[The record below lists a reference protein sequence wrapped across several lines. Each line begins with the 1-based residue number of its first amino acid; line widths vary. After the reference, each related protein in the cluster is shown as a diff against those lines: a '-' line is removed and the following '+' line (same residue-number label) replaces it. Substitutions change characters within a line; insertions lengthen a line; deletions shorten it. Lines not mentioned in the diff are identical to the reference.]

1 MNVEEFMKSI
11 GGKTYKLGE
20 TLVPGV
26 VVGCIMKRPNFK
38 WDPSLYKVV
47 KACATLAIE
56 HYNEPQLVSIKQAKR
71 AGQELESIPAEELG
85 TFKAEVFNGINDKN
99 VRSVWKLDE
108 KTV

>member
-1 MNVEEFMKSI
+1 MSVEEFMKSI

-47 KACATLAIE
+47 KARATLAIE
-56 HYNEPQLVSIKQAKR
+56 HYNEPQL
-71 AGQELESIPAEELG
+71 EP
-85 TFKAEVFNGINDKN
+85 
-99 VRSVWKLDE
+99 
-108 KTV
+108 